1 MLKNKKIAKMR
12 IFLAVN
18 NTKNAIFNIPPIFLF
33 YFFSLIYLQK
43 KSLNK

>member
-18 NTKNAIFNIPPIFLF
+18 NTKNAIFNIFLQILF
-33 YFFSLIYLQK
+33 NFFSLVFLQK
-43 KSLNK
+43 I

>member
-18 NTKNAIFNIPPIFLF
+18 NTKNAIFNIFFKF
-33 YFFSLIYLQK
+33 YLIFSL
-43 KSLNK
+43 